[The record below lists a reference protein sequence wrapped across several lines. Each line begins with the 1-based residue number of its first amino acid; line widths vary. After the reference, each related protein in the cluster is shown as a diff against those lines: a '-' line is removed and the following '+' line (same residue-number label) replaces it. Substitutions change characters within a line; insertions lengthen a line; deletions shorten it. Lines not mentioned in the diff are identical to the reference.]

1 MIALSI
7 LLALLALILFIL
19 FVNIHVIFTYGEG
32 AKVTVRVL
40 FFRFDGM
47 KLFRRFTKEKSKPKK
62 NANVEQKSGEPK
74 AKKRADPLGFVEFL
88 LRIGRIIGRAL
99 EEHFSKMKIYLK
111 ELHVSIGS
119 SDAAETALLYGG
131 AIQAANGLC
140 ALLQHY
146 SHFRCDNRNLVI
158 APDFTS
164 EKSRFSIHLD
174 LTVKSFHIIGVLL
187 RAYFRLFEG
196 KDVQS

>member
-1 MIALSI
+1 MIALYI
-7 LLALLALILFIL
+7 LLAVLFLIFFLL
-19 FVNIHVIFTYGEG
+19 FVNIHVIFTYRES
-32 AKVTVRVL
+32 ARVTVRVL

-47 KLFRRFTKEKSKPKK
+47 KLFRSFTKEKDKTKK
-62 NANVEQKSGEPK
+62 NAKAEQVQVESKRKKS
-74 AKKRADPLGFVEFL
+74 ADPLGFVEFL
-88 LRIGRIIGRAL
+88 IRIGRIIGRAL

-111 ELHVSIGS
+111 ELHVSVAS

-158 APDFTS
+158 APDFVS

-174 LTVKSFHIIGVLL
+174 LTVKAFHLIGVLL
-187 RAYFRLFEG
+187 RAYLRLFEG

>member
-1 MIALSI
+1 MIALYVF
-7 LLALLALILFIL
+7 LALLALILFLL
-19 FVNIHVIFTYGEG
+19 FVNIHVIFTYGES

-40 FFRFDGM
+40 LFRFDGM
-47 KLFRRFTKEKSKPKK
+47 KLFRRFTQEKKTKK
-62 NANVEQKSGEPK
+62 SAESEPAQGGTK
-74 AKKRADPLGFVEFL
+74 RKNRADPLGFVEFL

-99 EEHFSKMKIYLK
+99 KEHFSKMKIYLK
-111 ELHVSIGS
+111 ELHVSIGTA
-119 SDAAETALLYGG
+119 DAAETALLYGG

-158 APDFTS
+158 APDFVS

-174 LTVKSFHIIGVLL
+174 LTVKAFHLIGVLL
-187 RAYFRLFEG
+187 RAYLRLFEG

>member
-1 MIALSI
+1 MIALYI
-7 LLALLALILFIL
+7 FLALLALILFLL
-19 FVNIHVIFTYGEG
+19 FVNIHVIFTYGES
-32 AKVTVRVL
+32 AKVTFRFL
-40 FFRFDGM
+40 LFRFDGM
-47 KLFRRFTKEKSKPKK
+47 KLFRRFTQEKKTKK
-62 NANVEQKSGEPK
+62 STESEPVQGGTK
-74 AKKRADPLGFVEFL
+74 RKNRADPLGFAEFL

-99 EEHFSKMKIYLK
+99 KEHFSKMKIYLK

-158 APDFTS
+158 APDFVS

-174 LTVKSFHIIGVLL
+174 LTVKAFHLIGVLL
-187 RAYFRLFEG
+187 RAYLRLFEG